1 MSCVDVLVVAAI
13 DAVLTYTPVN
23 VENLNSSSLFNLYP
37 AQDENIL
44 TFTAT
49 VRSFA
54 LIILAFVI

>member
-1 MSCVDVLVVAAI
+1 MVAAI